1 MNNSTENDNINES
14 STLTSKTVETV
25 EKPKK
30 QKRKFEWTPKRKAA
44 FEKCVAARKNQIQ
57 QVQLPVQSKTKQ
69 KNRKMYS
76 SSSSDTS
83 VSSSSS
89 DEEYNRPK
97 RKGIKKQFYKLKKD
111 LIYNMKKSLRPQKNY
126 LQTEND
132 NDDYYY
138 PHSLPSRQSTTSYTE
153 TSSPPIVPAPTQQQT
168 QSPQPTQNSTPK
180 YCFL

>member
-1 MNNSTENDNINES
+1 MDNITENDNTNDPN
-14 STLTSKTVETV
+14 TLSSKTVETV

-30 QKRKFEWTPKRKAA
+30 QKRKFEWTPKRKEA

-57 QVQLPVQSKTKQ
+57 VQVQPKQKQ
-69 KNRKMYS
+69 KNRKIYS

-89 DEEYNRPK
+89 EEYKRPK

-111 LIYNMKKSLRPQKNY
+111 LIYNMKKSLQPKQHYAN
-126 LQTEND
+126 ND
-132 NDDYYY
+132 DDYYY
-138 PHSLPSRQSTTSYTE
+138 PSSVPSRQSVPEYTE
-153 TSSPPIVPAPTQQQT
+153 TYTPPSIPAPQQEK
-168 QSPQPTQNSTPK
+168 PVESTPK

>member
-1 MNNSTENDNINES
+1 MNKSTENDNINES
-14 STLTSKTVETV
+14 STLTSQNVETV

-57 QVQLPVQSKTKQ
+57 QVQLPVQSKHKQ
-69 KNRKMYS
+69 KNRKTYS

-138 PHSLPSRQSTTSYTE
+138 PHSLPSRQSTTSYSE
-153 TSSPPIVPAPTQQQT
+153 TSSQPIPAITQQQT